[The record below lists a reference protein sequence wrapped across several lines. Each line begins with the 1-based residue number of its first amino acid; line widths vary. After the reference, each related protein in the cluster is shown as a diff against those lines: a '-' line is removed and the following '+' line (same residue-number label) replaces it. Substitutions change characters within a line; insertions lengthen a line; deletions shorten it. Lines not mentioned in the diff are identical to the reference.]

1 MYDNHW
7 SDEELVARLYGLGPE
22 DGHLGVCDSCA
33 RRWEAIRGRYENLRP
48 VGIEVSGEFLASQ
61 RRAIRARL
69 GEKRRHFPRVLVP
82 ALATLL
88 LAAIVIVYRPA
99 PELPQPAEKVSKI
112 SDDRLFDDVFRMV
125 SDPAPSA
132 VGPIRSLFEEQ
143 K

>member
-1 MYDNHW
+1 MYDKHW
-7 SDEELVARLYGLGPE
+7 SDEELVARLYGVGPE

-33 RRWEAIRGRYENLRP
+33 RRWEAIRCRYESLRP
-48 VGIEVSGEFLASQ
+48 AGIEVSGEFLAAQ
-61 RRAIRARL
+61 RRAIHARL
-69 GEKRRHFPRVLVP
+69 CEKRHPFPRVLVP
-82 ALATLL
+82 VLVTLL

-99 PELPQPAEKVSKI
+99 PESLPPAEKVS
-112 SDDRLFDDVFRMV
+112 DAQLFDDVFRMV